1 MKFLRFENSNG
12 DILSGIIKEKKIFA
26 FEDLDYFKEYK
37 DILDLIKNFNVDDI
51 NFLNN
56 LESEKYYNLENVKIL
71 PPFSSLA
78 HDAICVGLNYHEHI
92 EESMAYKGGFEVAP
106 NATYFSKRS
115 AIISGP
121 GDDIIW
127 DSELDDSLD
136 YETELAI
143 VIGKKGKDIKE
154 EDALDY
160 VFGFTILNDIS
171 SRILQMSH
179 GQWFKGKSLDGY
191 TSLGPWIVEKTEFT
205 FPLELDISTKV
216 NGEIRQNS
224 NTKLMIRGIERL
236 IYELSQ
242 GMTLFPGDIIATG
255 TPAGVGMGFNP
266 PKFLKDGDLVEC
278 EVEGIGVLKNRVLA
292 KR

>member
-1 MKFLRFENSNG
+1 MKFLRFENPNG
-12 DILSGIIKEKKIFA
+12 NVLSGVIKGEKIFA
-26 FEDLDYFKEYK
+26 FEDLDSFKEYEN
-37 DILDLIKNFNVDDI
+37 ILDLIKSIEDEDLNPLDD
-51 NFLNN
+51 LK
-56 LESEKYYNLENVKIL
+56 SEIYYNLEDIKLL
-71 PPFSSLA
+71 PPFESLP

-115 AIISGP
+115 VVISGP
-121 GDDIIW
+121 GDDIVW

-136 YETELAI
+136 YETELAV
-143 VIGKKGKDIKE
+143 VIGKRGKDISE
-154 EDALDY
+154 ESAMDY

-191 TSLGPWIVEKTEFT
+191 TSIGPWVVHKSEFE
-205 FPLELDISTKV
+205 FPLELSISTKV
-216 NGEIRQNS
+216 NGELRQNS
-224 NTKLMIRGIERL
+224 NTRLMIRGIERL
-236 IYELSQ
+236 IYELSK

-266 PKFLKDGDLVEC
+266 PRFLKDGDILES
-278 EVEGIGVLKNRVLA
+278 EVEGIGVLKNRILA
-292 KR
+292 KK